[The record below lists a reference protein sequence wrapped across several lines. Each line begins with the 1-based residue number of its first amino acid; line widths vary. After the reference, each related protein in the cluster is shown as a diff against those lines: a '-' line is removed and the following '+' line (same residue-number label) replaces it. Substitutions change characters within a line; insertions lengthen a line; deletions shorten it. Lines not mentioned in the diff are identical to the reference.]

1 MLPSGQ
7 RRTLSIEAVLT
18 AGVVAAVAVG
28 VALRLHTT
36 SDLWLDEAL
45 SVNIARLPVGDL
57 LDQLRRDGHPPLY
70 YLLLHGWMELFG
82 EGDVAVRS
90 LSALFGVGLLPLLW
104 LAARRYGGRA
114 CAVAATV
121 LLATSPFAIR
131 YATETRMY
139 ALLMVLV
146 LAGWLLVREA
156 LDRPRLPT
164 LVGVA
169 VVSGLLAL
177 THYWTFYLLAASALV
192 LGWLWRRGRANAL
205 RAVVALAAGA
215 LVFLPWLPSFLD
227 QLGRTGTPWG
237 RPERPTNVLT
247 ISLTDWGGG
256 TISANGESQ
265 LLGVALFLLVV
276 LALFGR
282 ALDGLRIELDLRARS
297 RALAEATVVF
307 GTMAL
312 AVLAGY
318 ATDSAFASRYTAI
331 VFPLVILLAG
341 LGATV
346 LGDVRLR
353 AAALA
358 LLAVLGVV
366 GGVRNLVTERTQ
378 GGDVAHYIAAQGN
391 PGDVVAFCPDQL
403 GPAVARHLPEGFVGL
418 TFPASNPPDVVDW
431 VDYEERM
438 AAADPEAF
446 ATSLHQRAGRSTVWL
461 VWSPGYRTLGRKC
474 ERVVDALK
482 LQRPG
487 GRAVVSSGSEFEHM
501 WLYQYGPVP
510 G

>member
-1 MLPSGQ
+1 MLPTG
-7 RRTLSIEAVLT
+7 RRRALPIEAAFTVG
-18 AGVVAAVAVG
+18 AVAAVLVG
-28 VALRLHTT
+28 AGLRLYTT

-70 YLLLHGWMELFG
+70 YLLLHGWIDVFG

-90 LSALFGVGLLPLLW
+90 LSALFGVGLLPLMW

-114 CAVAATV
+114 CAVAATL

-131 YATETRMY
+131 YATEARMY
-139 ALLMVLV
+139 ALLMFLV

-156 LDRPRLPT
+156 LERPRLAA

-177 THYWTFYLLAASALV
+177 THYWSFYLLAASVLV
-192 LGWLWRRGRANAL
+192 LGWRWRRGSASAL
-205 RAVVALAAGA
+205 RVGLAVMAGSV
-215 LVFLPWLPSFLD
+215 VFLPWLPTFLD
-227 QLGRTGTPWG
+227 QLGSTGTPWG
-237 RPERPTNVLT
+237 RRERPTNVLA
-247 ISLTDWGGG
+247 ISFTDWGGG
-256 TISANGESQ
+256 PNGEAQ
-265 LLGVALFLLVV
+265 LLGVGLLLLVL

-282 ALDGLRIELDLRARS
+282 ALDGLRVELDLRTRS
-297 RALAEATVVF
+297 QALGEATVVF
-307 GTMAL
+307 GTIGL

-318 ATDSAFASRYTAI
+318 AADSAFASRYTAI

-341 LGATV
+341 LGSLS
-346 LGDVRLR
+346 LGDVRFR
-353 AAALA
+353 AAV
-358 LLAVLGVV
+358 LAVLGVV
-366 GGVRNLVTERTQ
+366 GIIGGARNFDSERTQ
-378 GGDVAHYIAAQGN
+378 GGQMARYITAQGA

-403 GPAVARHLPEGFVGL
+403 GPSVVRHFPDGFVGVP
-418 TFPASNPPDVVDW
+418 FPGGDDPRFVDW

-446 ATSLHQRAGRSTVWL
+446 AAALHDRAGQRTVWL
-461 VWSPGYRTLGRKC
+461 VWAPGYRTLGRKC
-474 ERVVDALK
+474 ERAVDALK
-482 LQRPG
+482 VHRPG
-487 GRAVVSSGSEFEHM
+487 GRAVVSSGGAFEHM

-510 G
+510 E